1 VIVEQ
6 LTIPAALAAGF
17 AGGAHCAAMC
27 GGIASAA
34 GASFRT
40 GRGLPVAAALAF
52 NGARLVGYALLGAL
66 LAAVYGALGAL
77 LPLQGIAWAG
87 RIVAVVVMAA
97 LALRLLTGRDWLG
110 VERLGAWA
118 WQGLRPLFARAAALP
133 SGLRYGAMGLLWGFL
148 PCGLV
153 YSVLLMA
160 AATSS
165 PVVAAASMLA
175 FGLGT
180 LPPLLGLTL
189 GAATLGDWLRRPGM
203 RRVAGLAVLACAAWT
218 LAFAIGHGPSHAQ
231 AAPPADVAAA
241 TTADCH

>member
-1 VIVEQ
+1 MIVEQ

-40 GRGLPVAAALAF
+40 GAGLPIGPALVF
-52 NGARLVGYALLGAL
+52 NGARLGGYALLGAL
-66 LAAVYGALGAL
+66 L
-77 LPLQGIAWAG
+77 PLQGLAWAG
-87 RIVAVVVMAA
+87 RILAVIVMAA

-110 VERLGAWA
+110 VERFGAWA
-118 WQGLRPLFARAAALP
+118 WRGLRPLFGRATALP
-133 SGLRYGAMGLLWGFL
+133 GGLRYGAMGLLWGFL

-160 AATSS
+160 AATAN
-165 PVVAAASMLA
+165 PAVAAASMLA

-189 GAATLGDWLRRPGM
+189 GAATVGEWLRRPGM

-218 LAFAIGHGPSHAQ
+218 LAFALGHGPQHAH
-231 AAPPADVAAA
+231 ASADVAAA